1 MLTIIYQIRERK
13 VRKVMKIKRKRNEII
28 LVQKKKKKK
37 YFFNILTPIH
47 SHLLNKIKEIEKEQ
61 KISKESTQ
69 AFIKTVSEK
78 YANRVVSLFY
88 SLIIIKRN

>member
-13 VRKVMKIKRKRNEII
+13 VRKVMKIRRKRNEII

-37 YFFNILTPIH
+37 YFFNILIH

>member
-1 MLTIIYQIRERK
+1 
-13 VRKVMKIKRKRNEII
+13 MKIRRKRNEII

-37 YFFNILTPIH
+37 YFFNILIH